1 MASPEQI
8 VVAVIF
14 IFTFILIAFE
24 RLHRTSSALFGA
36 LLMVLAGSIMKFY
49 PISSSGGDGLGAFE
63 HIDFNTIGLLLGMM
77 IIVGVVMET
86 GFFEFLAI
94 KIAKIAK
101 GDTWKI
107 MMMFVLVTAI
117 ASAFLDNVTTILLM
131 IPITVSIANTLEISP
146 MPLIMAEILSSNIGG
161 AATVI
166 GDPPNIMIAS
176 RAEIPFITF
185 ILNIGPIIIVTM
197 LVSVYLLKWMY
208 KSDLKQVPKHIDVLM
223 ERDEKKEIK
232 NKPLLLKAG
241 IVLSFVIFFFMFHH
255 VVNAPISVIALMGA
269 VILLVWGNIHPG
281 EALQHVHWATLLFFV
296 GLFILVGGVVEVG
309 IMEVL
314 AGGLAYVSGGNL
326 IAVLLIIVWVSAFA
340 STIVDNIPFTAT
352 MIPLIAALQGT
363 TAEPTIFTDQLAQF
377 NVNPM
382 WWALAIGACLGGN
395 GSLVG
400 ASANLVGAG
409 ISEKFGHPIS
419 FKTFFVK
426 SFPFMI
432 ATLFVAT
439 ILLLVSVGLQ
449 MIIP

>member
-8 VVAVIF
+8 VVSVIF
-14 IFTFILIAFE
+14 MFTFVLIATE

-36 LLMVLAGSIMKFY
+36 LLMVVAGSVMNFY
-49 PISSSGGDGLGAFE
+49 PISSSGGAGEGAFE
-63 HIDFNTIGLLLGMM
+63 HIDFNTIGLLFGMM
-77 IIVGVVMET
+77 VIVGVVMET

-94 KIAKIAK
+94 KVAKFAR
-101 GDTWKI
+101 GDVWKI
-107 MMMFVLVTAI
+107 MMLFVIVTAT

-131 IPITVSIANTLEISP
+131 IPITISIANTLEISP
-146 MPLIMAEILSSNIGG
+146 MPLVMAEILSSNIGG

-176 RAEIPFITF
+176 QAEIPFITF

-208 KSDLKQVPKHIDVLM
+208 KDDLKQKPKHIDVLM
-223 ERDEKKEIK
+223 DRDERKEIK
-232 NKPLLLKAG
+232 NMRLLMKSG
-241 IVLSFVIFFFMFHH
+241 VVLLFVIIFFMFHH
-255 VVNAPISVIALMGA
+255 VVHVPISVIALTGA
-269 VILLVWGNIHPG
+269 VVLLVWGNIHPG
-281 EALQHVHWATLLFFV
+281 EALQHVHWSTLLFFI
-296 GLFILVGGVVEVG
+296 GLFVLVGGVVEVG

-326 IAVLLIIVWVSAFA
+326 FAALFIIVWLSALA
-340 STIVDNIPFTAT
+340 STVVDNIPFTAT
-352 MIPLIAALQGT
+352 MIPLIAALEVSGPFVGQIG
-363 TAEPTIFTDQLAQF
+363 QF
-377 NVNPM
+377 VVNPM

-419 FKTFFVK
+419 FKSFFFRA
-426 SFPFMI
+426 FPFML
-432 ATLFVAT
+432 ATLLVAT
-439 ILLLVSVGLQ
+439 VLLMVTVGIQLLL
-449 MIIP
+449 

>member
-8 VVAVIF
+8 LVAVIF
-14 IFTFILIAFE
+14 IFTFVLIATE
-24 RLHRTSSALFGA
+24 RLHRTTSALFGA
-36 LLMVLAGSIMKFY
+36 ALMVIAGSWMGFY
-49 PISSSGGDGLGAFE
+49 PISSSGGATRGAFE
-63 HIDFNTIGLLLGMM
+63 HIDFNTIGLLFGMM

-101 GDTWKI
+101 GDIWKI
-107 MMMFVLVTAI
+107 MMMFVLITAV

-131 IPITVSIANTLEISP
+131 IPITVSIANTLEIRP

-176 RAEIPFITF
+176 QAGIPFVTF

-208 KSDLKQVPKHIDVLM
+208 KDDLKQEPKHIDVLM
-223 ERDEKKEIK
+223 ERDERKEIK
-232 NKPLLLKAG
+232 NKPLLLKSG
-241 IVLSFVIFFFMFHH
+241 IVLSFVVFFFMFHH
-255 VVNAPISVIALMGA
+255 LVHTPISVIALLGA
-269 VILLVWGNIHPG
+269 VFLLFWGNIHPG
-281 EALQHVHWATLLFFV
+281 EALQHVHWSTLLFFV

-314 AGGLAYVSGGNL
+314 AGGLEVVTGGNL
-326 IAVLLIIVWVSAFA
+326 IGAIIFIVWVSALA

-352 MIPLIAALQGT
+352 MIPLILALEGSV
-363 TAEPTIFTDQLAQF
+363 AFAGQLSGFAI
-377 NVNPM
+377 NPM

-419 FKTFFVK
+419 FKAFFVK
-426 SFPFMI
+426 SFPFMLI
-432 ATLFVAT
+432 TLFVAT
-439 ILLLVSVGLQ
+439 VLLVISVWIQ
-449 MIIP
+449 MIL